1 MTSPALGLGCASMGS
16 RKSVRASGDALRRAY
31 AAGVRWFDVAPSY
44 GDGAAEAVLGE
55 FARSNPPGITICT
68 KAGILPGHVSP
79 LKRVLRPALRFAIEI
94 APGLRAA
101 VKARRPAAMKQ
112 PLSAGL
118 IHQSVDASLTRL
130 GVERIDVL
138 ALHDA
143 TPAEVA
149 DPAII
154 AALDALWT
162 AGKVQRFSIASSP
175 EAALAGLRA
184 SPIYTFVQ
192 VANNPLERGVERL
205 RAGGALPSEPQIV
218 THSVF
223 GAQGIADIIARQID
237 TRAEV
242 AIAMNE
248 GGYAGTSRQKAQ
260 AFLAD
265 FAFAES
271 GVDVV
276 LMSMF
281 DPHHL
286 ESNMARLLKMRDGA
300 AIARIAA
307 LVSRPDDVDAA
318 DA

>member
-1 MTSPALGLGCASMGS
+1 MGS
-16 RKSVRASGDALRRAY
+16 RKSVKASGEALRRAY

-55 FARSNPPGITICT
+55 FARADLPGITICT
-68 KAGILPGHVSP
+68 KVGILPGHVSP
-79 LKRVLRPALRFAIEI
+79 LKRMLRPALRFAIEI
-94 APGLRAA
+94 APGLRSA

-112 PLSAGL
+112 PLSAEL
-118 IHQSVDASLTRL
+118 IRQSVDASLIRL
-130 GVERIDVL
+130 GVDRIDVL

-143 TPAEVA
+143 TPAEVT
-149 DPAII
+149 DLTII
-154 AALDALWT
+154 AALDTLRT
-162 AGKVQRFSIASSP
+162 AGKVERFSIASSP
-175 EAALAGLRA
+175 EAALAGLGA
-184 SPIYTFVQ
+184 SPLYTVVQ
-192 VANNPLERGVERL
+192 VANNPFERGVARL
-205 RAGGALPSEPQIV
+205 RAGGALPSDPRIV

-223 GAQGIADIIARQID
+223 GAQGMADIIARQID
-237 TRAEV
+237 TRADV
-242 AIAMNE
+242 AAAMDD

-265 FAFAES
+265 FAFVES

-286 ESNMARLLKMRDGA
+286 ESNMARLAKTRDGA

-307 LVSRPDDVDAA
+307 LVSRRGDMDAA